1 MDVNIMTGKI
11 NLDIDRNLLNEA
23 IEIGEQNGEQNTEK
37 SVIEEALKEYIQRR
51 KQMKILDLFGTIEY
65 EENYDYKQQRQK

>member
-1 MDVNIMTGKI
+1 MTGKI
-11 NLDIDRNLLNEA
+11 NLDIDSNLLDEA
-23 IEIGEQNGEQNTEK
+23 IEIGEQNTKK

>member
-1 MDVNIMTGKI
+1 MDVNIMIGKI
-11 NLDIDRNLLNEA
+11 NLDIDSNLLNEA
-23 IEIGEQNGEQNTEK
+23 IEIGEQNTEK

-65 EENYDYKQQRQK
+65 EENYDYKRAN